1 MAWMLRWWQA
11 ILSALQGNDRELH
24 GWVEPSNAI
33 TRAILTAPLP
43 GAAMAAAQPVS
54 QAAAE
59 PVAPA
64 AEAPLEAETA
74 PAVRTRRRRWSR
86 AA

>member
-11 ILSALQGNDRELH
+11 ILSTLQGNDRELR

-33 TRAILTAPLP
+33 TRAILAAPRTLTTAVERP
-43 GAAMAAAQPVS
+43 
-54 QAAAE
+54 AAAE
-59 PVAPA
+59 PEAAPD
-64 AEAPLEAETA
+64 
-74 PAVRTRRRRWSR
+74 VRTRRRRSSR